1 MQRPCGGEEHG
12 TVEKHKGGQCAWN
25 ITGIEK
31 GDKSKTGQGLKS
43 HGKDLG
49 CDLNIRVKPLKPF

>member
-25 ITGIEK
+25 ITSIGEGGIEK
-31 GDKSKTGQGLKS
+31 VGQEQDRTGSQ
-43 HGKDLG
+43 
-49 CDLNIRVKPLKPF
+49 KPW